1 MNTRTVLEKYI
12 ACMQSGDNVAL
23 ADLFDKHGVLHD
35 SSLIKIGRDTM
46 HLEGKM
52 AIEMMFHNKFGF
64 NRGAFPISAVKYR
77 SIIVLPADAV
87 PGTPAKD
94 YFNIKSEYVLEVD
107 ITPNRADACSQ
118 IGRAH
123 V

>member
-52 AIEMMFHNKFGF
+52 ARLR
-64 NRGAFPISAVKYR
+64 RGSP
-77 SIIVLPADAV
+77 
-87 PGTPAKD
+87 
-94 YFNIKSEYVLEVD
+94 E
-107 ITPNRADACSQ
+107 
-118 IGRAH
+118 
-123 V
+123 